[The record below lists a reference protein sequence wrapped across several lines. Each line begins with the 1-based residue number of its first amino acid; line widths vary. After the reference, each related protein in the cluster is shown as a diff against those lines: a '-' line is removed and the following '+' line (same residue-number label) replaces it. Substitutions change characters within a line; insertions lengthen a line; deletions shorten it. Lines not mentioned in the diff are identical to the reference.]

1 MEKWFGSS
9 AVCINDNNEVLMV
22 LQGKPEEEKTWT
34 VPSGGLENNETYEA
48 CCLREFE
55 EETGFVGEIVGE
67 ITKKQGNARTYDIA
81 IEVHYFLVKIIG
93 GERVIQDPDNL
104 IYNIAWKTLEDLKI
118 LDLSFPEDR
127 ALLMHY
133 IENRAVLKNIDC

>member
-9 AVCINDNNEVLMV
+9 GVCINDNNELLMV

-48 CCLREFE
+48 CCLREFK
-55 EETGFVGEIVGE
+55 EETGFIVEIVE
-67 ITKKQGNARTYDIA
+67 KITKKQGNACTYNIA

-104 IYNIAWKTLEDLKI
+104 IYDIAWKTLEDLKT

-133 IENRAVLKNIDC
+133 IENRV

>member
-1 MEKWFGSS
+1 MEQWFGSS
-9 AVCINDNNEVLMV
+9 GICINEKNELLMV

-55 EETGFVGEIVGE
+55 EETGFIVEIVDE
-67 ITKKQGNARTYDIA
+67 IMKKQGNARTYNIA

-93 GERVIQDPDNL
+93 GERMIQDPDNL
-104 IYNIAWKTLEDLKI
+104 IYDIAWKTLEDLKT

-133 IENRAVLKNIDC
+133 MENRT